1 MIDLLK
7 KSFIQQ
13 KVVEEIKHVNM
24 HLNIPYMSKTDD
36 YTYFKVILSTAIT
49 YEETSLYRTR
59 IIARNL
65 SVNEYENE

>member
-24 HLNIPYMSKTDD
+24 HLNVPYMSKTDD
-36 YTYFKVILSTAIT
+36 YTYFLKLFYLLLLLMKKHPSRERVLLQGT
-49 YEETSLYRTR
+49 
-59 IIARNL
+59 
-65 SVNEYENE
+65 